1 MKSPRPGGT
10 ENISV
15 SMPSE
20 LLGALRTRTG
30 KRGVSAYVAAA
41 VRHQLAMDGLAE
53 IVAAYEAE
61 HEPLSE
67 AEIKAAQHELFG
79 RTGAV
84 RLRQQRRM
92 KEPAARS
99 LVLDSQALSL
109 LLRNDRQMVTRIEAA
124 RRVGVPVL
132 VSALT
137 VVEAVYGKT
146 DTARLH
152 WMLSRLQVQ
161 DVTQADSL
169 TAVQLLSDAGG
180 LHGHKY
186 AIDALVAAIALRSPA
201 PVLVLTSD
209 RDDWAALCGDRIQI
223 KDV

>member
-1 MKSPRPGGT
+1 
-10 ENISV
+10 
-15 SMPSE
+15 
-20 LLGALRTRTG
+20 
-30 KRGVSAYVAAA
+30 
-41 VRHQLAMDGLAE
+41 
-53 IVAAYEAE
+53 
-61 HEPLSE
+61 
-67 AEIKAAQHELFG
+67 
-79 RTGAV
+79 
-84 RLRQQRRM
+84 M

-99 LVLDSQALSL
+99 LVLDSQPLSL
-109 LLRNDRQMVTRIEAA
+109 LLRNDRQMITRIEAA

-137 VVEAVYGKT
+137 VVEAIYGKT

-152 WMLSRLQVQ
+152 WVLSRLQVQ

-186 AIDALVAAIALRSPA
+186 AIDALVAAMAIRSPA

-209 RDDWAALCGDRIQI
+209 SDDWSKLCGDRVQI

>member
-1 MKSPRPGGT
+1 MK
-10 ENISV
+10 
-15 SMPSE
+15 
-20 LLGALRTRTG
+20 A
-30 KRGVSAYVAAA
+30 
-41 VRHQLAMDGLAE
+41 
-53 IVAAYEAE
+53 
-61 HEPLSE
+61 
-67 AEIKAAQHELFG
+67 
-79 RTGAV
+79 
-84 RLRQQRRM
+84 
-92 KEPAARS
+92 PAARS
-99 LVLDSQALSL
+99 MVLDSQALSL
-109 LLRNDRQMVTRIEAA
+109 LLRNDRQMVTWIEAA

-152 WMLSRLQVQ
+152 WVLSRLQVQ

-186 AIDALVAAIALRSPA
+186 AIDALVAAMALRSPA
-201 PVLVLTSD
+201 AVLVLTSD
-209 RDDWAALCGDRIQI
+209 RDDWSNLCGDRVQI

>member
-1 MKSPRPGGT
+1 MK
-10 ENISV
+10 
-15 SMPSE
+15 
-20 LLGALRTRTG
+20 A
-30 KRGVSAYVAAA
+30 
-41 VRHQLAMDGLAE
+41 
-53 IVAAYEAE
+53 
-61 HEPLSE
+61 
-67 AEIKAAQHELFG
+67 
-79 RTGAV
+79 
-84 RLRQQRRM
+84 
-92 KEPAARS
+92 PAARS

-109 LLRNDRQMVTRIEAA
+109 LLRNDRRMVTRIEAG

-152 WMLSRLQVQ
+152 WVLSRLQVQ

-186 AIDALVAAIALRSPA
+186 AVDALVAAMALRVPA

-209 RDDWAALCGDRIQI
+209 RDDWSKLCGDRVQI

>member
-1 MKSPRPGGT
+1 
-10 ENISV
+10 
-15 SMPSE
+15 
-20 LLGALRTRTG
+20 
-30 KRGVSAYVAAA
+30 
-41 VRHQLAMDGLAE
+41 
-53 IVAAYEAE
+53 
-61 HEPLSE
+61 
-67 AEIKAAQHELFG
+67 
-79 RTGAV
+79 
-84 RLRQQRRM
+84 M

-99 LVLDSQALSL
+99 MVLDSQAMSL
-109 LLRNDRQMVTRIEAA
+109 LLRDDRQMVTRIEAA
-124 RRVGVPVL
+124 RRIGVPVL

-152 WMLSRLQVQ
+152 WLLSRLQVQ

-180 LHGHKY
+180 LHGPKY
-186 AIDALVAAIALRSPA
+186 AIDALVAAMTLRSPA

-209 RDDWAALCGDRIQI
+209 RDDWAKSCGDRVQI

>member
-1 MKSPRPGGT
+1 
-10 ENISV
+10 
-15 SMPSE
+15 
-20 LLGALRTRTG
+20 
-30 KRGVSAYVAAA
+30 
-41 VRHQLAMDGLAE
+41 
-53 IVAAYEAE
+53 
-61 HEPLSE
+61 
-67 AEIKAAQHELFG
+67 
-79 RTGAV
+79 
-84 RLRQQRRM
+84 M

-109 LLRNDRQMVTRIEAA
+109 LLRDDRQMITRIEAA

-146 DTARLH
+146 DAARLH
-152 WMLSRLQVQ
+152 WVLSRLQVQ

-169 TAVQLLSDAGG
+169 SAVQLLSDAGG

-186 AIDALVAAIALRSPA
+186 AIDALVAAMALRSPA

-209 RDDWAALCGDRIQI
+209 RDDWSKLCGDRVQT